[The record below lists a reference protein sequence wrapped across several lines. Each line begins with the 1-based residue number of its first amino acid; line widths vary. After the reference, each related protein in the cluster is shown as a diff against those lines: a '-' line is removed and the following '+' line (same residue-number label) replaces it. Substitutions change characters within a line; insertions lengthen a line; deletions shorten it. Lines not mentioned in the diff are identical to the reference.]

1 MLTARK
7 IIRAGRRS
15 VAAPPKTL
23 AYVSTGQEAALSPY
37 HSLLSVGIGAASAD
51 RYVVVALAGYS
62 ETESSLTYTVDLG
75 GISCNLVAGDF
86 TDGFGVR
93 MFSRLYITSAP
104 MPTGTTAQLTV
115 NTNLSTGIGVAL
127 YRLTGLTSPIA
138 FGTDGSQS
146 SGEVQ
151 LNTTAGDLIICLC
164 STLSDGGAASI
175 SWGGASGGLTENM
188 DNQLGASWLQFS
200 SASTSSPGNPVHASG
215 WGGASKSAVLA
226 GWR

>member
-23 AYVSTGQEAALSPY
+23 AYVGTGQEAALSIY
-37 HSLLSVGIGAASAD
+37 HSLFSVSIGAASAD

-62 ETESSLTYTVDLG
+62 ETEFTITSTVDLG
-75 GISCNLVAGDF
+75 GISCNLVVGHYEDN
-86 TDGFGVR
+86 FGVR

-104 MPTGTTAQLTV
+104 IPTGTTAQLTV

-127 YRLTGLTSPIA
+127 YRLTGLTSPTA
-138 FGTDGSQS
+138 FGTDASD
-146 SGEVQ
+146 SGEVT
-151 LNTTAGDLIICLC
+151 LNVTAGDLIICLC
-164 STLSDGGAASI
+164 STLNDGDASPI
-175 SWGGASGGLTENM
+175 SWSGASGGLTENM
-188 DNQLGASWLQFS
+188 DNALGASWLQFS
-200 SASTSSPGNPVHASG
+200 SASTSSPGNPVHATG
-215 WGGASKSAVLA
+215 WGAATEVAVMA

>member
-62 ETESSLTYTVDLG
+62 ETESTLTSTVDLG
-75 GISCNLVAGDF
+75 GISCNLVAGHY
-86 TDGFGVR
+86 TDDFGVR

-138 FGTDGSQS
+138 FGTDVSDA
-146 SGEVQ
+146 GEVQ

-188 DNQLGASWLQFS
+188 DNALGASWLQFS

-215 WGGASKSAVLA
+215 WGGAAETAVLA